1 MPMAVFRFGKTVD
14 ALWGSGAA
22 TDEVRIEHG
31 VILPV
36 NSFVHFGGADEC
48 AWVDV
53 AHVSVQYARA
63 ERTKIGV
70 ATLPCMENQIQESSD
85 HEDSLFQRST

>member
-14 ALWGSGAA
+14 ELWGSGAA

-36 NSFVHFGGADEC
+36 NKLRTASSNLE
-48 AWVDV
+48 
-53 AHVSVQYARA
+53 VQMNVLGWMSHTFLCNMLVR
-63 ERTKIGV
+63 RG
-70 ATLPCMENQIQESSD
+70 
-85 HEDSLFQRST
+85 RR